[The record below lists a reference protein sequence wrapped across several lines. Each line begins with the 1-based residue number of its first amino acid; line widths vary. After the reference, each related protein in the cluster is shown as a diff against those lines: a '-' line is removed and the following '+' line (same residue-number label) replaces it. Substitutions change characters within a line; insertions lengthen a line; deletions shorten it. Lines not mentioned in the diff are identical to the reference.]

1 MIKHS
6 TIIKIYNE
14 IKYTK
19 KELNKKEA
27 DELKVITK
35 DIKSQFTTFTNQ
47 FPELLQK
54 IVDRKLD
61 NFIPKMVLVHK
72 TKNLKKKSIKKFQ
85 KLYPILYKS
94 IREGQILQILK
105 EVRKIKQVFQELYNT
120 LELKYD
126 DKRQEMITYF
136 ETTYPDFKEKNPRL
150 LSGMLNNTLNDST
163 LQYMFGMYKQFE
175 EKRLSEHDASV
186 KFGTHLVDKYVK
198 PQLKENKDK

>member
-6 TIIKIYNE
+6 TIIKVYNE

-19 KELNKKEA
+19 KELNKKKA
-27 DELKVITK
+27 DELKIITK

-94 IREGQILQILK
+94 IEK
-105 EVRKIKQVFQELYNT
+105 V
-120 LELKYD
+120 KY
-126 DKRQEMITYF
+126 
-136 ETTYPDFKEKNPRL
+136 
-150 LSGMLNNTLNDST
+150 
-163 LQYMFGMYKQFE
+163 YKF
-175 EKRLSEHDASV
+175 
-186 KFGTHLVDKYVK
+186 
-198 PQLKENKDK
+198 